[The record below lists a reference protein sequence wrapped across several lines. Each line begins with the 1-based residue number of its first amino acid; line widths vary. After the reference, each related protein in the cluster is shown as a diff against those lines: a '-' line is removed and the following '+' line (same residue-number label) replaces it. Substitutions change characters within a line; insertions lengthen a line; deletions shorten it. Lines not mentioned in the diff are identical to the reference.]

1 MDYINRIIKDALVN
15 IKNDKDRNFLRD
27 LSISLIPQLTNDFS
41 RKLTE
46 IANEVDNLFP
56 NKENFIYTVPVS
68 KEELNSYEDTLF
80 PVLSD
85 DVKEI
90 KSNEKK
96 EDIFLKKV
104 FLDMNYKEI
113 QDFKNYKLKIKT
125 KNNSTQNVD
134 LYMVH
139 CSGYIAKEQ
148 ELLEVFKSNNI
159 NWEVLY
165 TPYSR
170 KFFDIYMKTNYAESN
185 IDIENIRIDYG
196 KYSEKVYENY
206 FLAWNLEEK
215 AVLADQISV
224 ESKGDRV
231 YEYRVFSSNA
241 ENDLVKIKTGK
252 ILRINREIE
261 KLFIYSDIVNS
272 KNWELWSIK
281 NIETKTYGN
290 LKFKILGNRK
300 ENDFITRFKEKSSL
314 RVRSES
320 EIYEIVNGF
329 SDIKNLKL
337 KKITI
342 DEYAEKTDDS
352 FDMNAVFNQKKTFKR
367 NNRGKLNLYFETVNE
382 NEDFENELSFMLS
395 CVEYKYPEYE
405 VRGITEWR

>member
-1 MDYINRIIKDALVN
+1 MEYINKIIKDALVN
-15 IKNDKDRNFLRD
+15 IKNDKDRNFFRD

-41 RKLTE
+41 QKLTE
-46 IANEVDNLFP
+46 ITNEVDNLFP

-68 KEELNSYEDTLF
+68 KEELNNYEDTLF

-85 DVKEI
+85 DIKEI
-90 KSNEKK
+90 KSKEKK

-113 QDFKNYKLKIKT
+113 QDFKNYKLKIKA
-125 KNNSTQNVD
+125 KNNNTQNIE
-134 LYMVH
+134 LYMVY
-139 CSGYIAKEQ
+139 CSGYIDKEQ

-170 KFFDIYMKTNYAESN
+170 KFFDIYMKTNYVETN
-185 IDIENIRIDYG
+185 MDIENIKIDYG

-241 ENDLVKIKTGK
+241 KNDLVKIKTGK

-281 NIETKTYGN
+281 NIEEKTYGN

-300 ENDFITRFKEKSSL
+300 ENDFITRFKENSL
-314 RVRSES
+314 SRVRSES

-367 NNRGKLNLYFETVNE
+367 NNRGKLNLYFETINE